1 MKDYYG
7 ILGVAATAS
16 DDEVKKAY
24 RSLAMKHHPDRG
36 GDQAKFQEIQE
47 AYAVLGDPQK
57 KAEWQHSQHDPFRGH
72 GDGGFH
78 FNMGGMDI
86 NDLFRSFHGGHNPFE
101 QMQRPRNRDL
111 RVVVDLD
118 LPSTLNP
125 QTKHISVKHING
137 ERKTLTIEV
146 PRGVRTGMQMK
157 YAGHGDH
164 SRSDAQPG
172 DLFIEFNVL
181 PYKNFRV
188 ENLDVI
194 QTIKLDCLD
203 AVTGIELT
211 IDGLEDRQFSW
222 NVPAGTQTGA
232 KFRVSGQGV
241 WAVDQPIRGNMIIVI
256 DVVVPT
262 GLTREQ
268 LSAVQDFKQQLNNK
282 TTT

>member
-7 ILGVAATAS
+7 ILGVSATAS
-16 DDEVKKAY
+16 DDEIKKAY

-57 KAEWQHSQHDPFRGH
+57 KAEWQHGQNDPFRG
-72 GDGGFH
+72 GGGFQ
-78 FNMGGMDI
+78 FNMGSMDI
-86 NDLFRSFHGGHNPFE
+86 NDIFRSFHSGHNPFE
-101 QMQRPRNRDL
+101 HMQRPRNRDL

-118 LPSTLNP
+118 LPSTLTP

-164 SRSDAQPG
+164 SRKDAPAG

-203 AVTGIELT
+203 AMTGIELT

-222 NVPAGTQTGA
+222 NVPPGTQTGA

-256 DVVVPT
+256 DVTVPA
-262 GLTREQ
+262 GLSREQ
-268 LSAVQDFKQQLNNK
+268 LDAVRDFKQQLNK
-282 TTT
+282 TTK